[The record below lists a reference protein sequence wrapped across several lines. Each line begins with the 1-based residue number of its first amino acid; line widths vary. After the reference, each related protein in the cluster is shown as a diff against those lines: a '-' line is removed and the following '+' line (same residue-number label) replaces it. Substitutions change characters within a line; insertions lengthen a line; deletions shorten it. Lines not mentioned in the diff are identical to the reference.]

1 MISAIAGILNS
12 AAAEVPYT
20 GTLAADYISAR
31 GITDATHISA
41 VNTLV
46 SDLYAAGLINA
57 DGSSSKITTLHLYGG
72 TQFSASNHKWNFMN
86 PVDTDA
92 AYRET
97 YFGGLTHDVNGITG
111 NGIDAY
117 IDNHFTHADFPS
129 QNSAHTVHYSRQD
142 INEGAGALRPL
153 YGNVSA
159 SFQGTALYPDYNG
172 VTLYNAMLSSSGGGV
187 VSNSAQGLFLSTR
200 TGAAVNQLYRDGVL
214 FFNQNQTSVNVT
226 TTTSIIGLGRSYNS
240 GATDQ
245 YSKQNLCARSFGAG
259 LDSTESVDY
268 SNALNAYFTTLGINS
283 Y

>member
-46 SDLYAAGLINA
+46 SDLYAGGLINA
-57 DGSSSKITTLHLYGG
+57 DGSSSKITTLQLYGG

-97 YFGGLTHDVNGITG
+97 YFGGLTHNANGITG
-111 NGIDAY
+111 NGTDAY

-129 QNSAHTVHYSRQD
+129 QNSAHIMTYSRQN
-142 INEGAGALRPL
+142 IAELSGLRAL
-153 YGNVSA
+153 YGNINT
-159 SFQGTALYPDYNG
+159 SFQGSTLYPSFNG
-172 VTLYNAMLSSSGGGV
+172 TTMYTSLFSSTGGGV
-187 VSNSAQGLFLSTR
+187 GSTDSSGLFLSTR
-200 TGAAVNQLYRDGVL
+200 TGVSTNSLYRNGSV
-214 FFNQNQTSVNVT
+214 FAVRNATSVSI
-226 TTTSIIGLGRSYNS
+226 TTTSSILGLARSYNS
-240 GATDQ
+240 SVVDQ
-245 YSKQNLCARSFGAG
+245 YSKQNICARSFGAG
-259 LDSTESVDY
+259 LDSTESVAY
-268 SNALNAYFTTLGINS
+268 SDALNTYFTTLGLNS